1 MTAKVEIYGTSN
13 CRKCV
18 DVRALLDR
26 YGVDYID
33 HMIDLM
39 PLEKDEMVRRCGL
52 RYYPQIFIDGEHI
65 GGEEELMMLDAEGRL
80 KELLG
85 LRA

>member
-1 MTAKVEIYGTSN
+1 MTAKVEIYGTTN

-18 DVRALLDR
+18 DVRAVLDR

-33 HMIDLM
+33 HLIDLM
-39 PLEKDEMVRRCGL
+39 PHEKDEMVQRCGL

-65 GGEEELMMLDAEGRL
+65 GGEEELLMLDAEGRL

-85 LRA
+85 I

>member
-1 MTAKVEIYGTSN
+1 MTAKVEIYGTTN

-18 DVRALLDR
+18 DVRAVLDR

-33 HMIDLM
+33 HLIDLM
-39 PLEKDEMVRRCGL
+39 PHEKDEMVQRCGL

-65 GGEEELMMLDAEGRL
+65 GGEEELLMLDAEGRL
-80 KELLG
+80 KTLLG
-85 LRA
+85 V